1 MTLSANWSFPTS
13 IRFGEGRV
21 CELADV
27 CQQSGISNPL
37 LVTDRVLAEF
47 PMITRVI
54 SILKEGGFNP
64 VLFSKVDPNPTERNV
79 EEGLELYRSGHHDG
93 VIAMGGG
100 SALDLGKIL
109 AFMVR
114 QQRPLWDFEDIGDW
128 WKRADEKVIDPIIA
142 IPTTSGTGAEVGR
155 ASVITDSVNHLKK
168 IIFHPKIL
176 PSQVICDPQLTVTM
190 PQVVTVGTG
199 MDALVHCIEAFS
211 SPHYHPMSQGI
222 ALEGMRLVFNNLPKV
237 FNDGGDIVARSHLMS
252 AAAMGAVAFQKGL
265 GASHA
270 VSHPVG
276 ALYNTPHGMTNAVVI
291 PYVLEMNREAIEK
304 QISGAA
310 NYLDMPGGFDG
321 FHGHLTA
328 MSRELNVPQ
337 KLADLGV
344 DRKHIDV
351 LTRMA
356 LEDPSAAGN
365 PIKME
370 YKNTRALIEAS
381 L

>member
-128 WKRADEKVIDPIIA
+128 WKRADA
-142 IPTTSGTGAEVGR
+142 
-155 ASVITDSVNHLKK
+155 
-168 IIFHPKIL
+168 
-176 PSQVICDPQLTVTM
+176 
-190 PQVVTVGTG
+190 
-199 MDALVHCIEAFS
+199 
-211 SPHYHPMSQGI
+211 
-222 ALEGMRLVFNNLPKV
+222 
-237 FNDGGDIVARSHLMS
+237 
-252 AAAMGAVAFQKGL
+252 
-265 GASHA
+265 
-270 VSHPVG
+270 
-276 ALYNTPHGMTNAVVI
+276 
-291 PYVLEMNREAIEK
+291 
-304 QISGAA
+304 
-310 NYLDMPGGFDG
+310 
-321 FHGHLTA
+321 
-328 MSRELNVPQ
+328 
-337 KLADLGV
+337 
-344 DRKHIDV
+344 
-351 LTRMA
+351 
-356 LEDPSAAGN
+356 
-365 PIKME
+365 
-370 YKNTRALIEAS
+370 
-381 L
+381 